1 MDNKKNHGN
10 TGNSHAMKETETRS
24 SIINFRCTA
33 ENKTAWVRAAQ
44 LDGGKKLSQWITD
57 KLNA

>member
-1 MDNKKNHGN
+1 MDSKKNHGN
-10 TGNSHAMKETETRS
+10 TGNKHAQHGKIAKT
-24 SIINFRCTA
+24 SIINFRCTS

-57 KLNA
+57 KLNS